1 VQAGPDDVRIE
12 MLGQFRIVLDD
23 RQVTARDWPSRR
35 AHELVALL
43 ALADGRTLL
52 RDQVV
57 EQLWP
62 HLGAEAGAA
71 NLRKAAHHARRTLGH
86 QEAIV
91 LRSGRVELF
100 PARSVSVDVED
111 FVRDAQLA
119 LRDADADTCAKVAA
133 RCPGEL
139 LPDAPYES
147 WTQEPR
153 RQVHAHR
160 TELLRRGG
168 DWQRLMEVE
177 PTDEAACREL
187 MRTAIDAGRRHV
199 AIRWFE
205 RLRIAML
212 RELGAQPDAATLALY
227 DQCTAGVRLS
237 ERAFVGREIELAQA
251 AAQLKAIT
259 DGGTAALLVRGPA
272 GIGKSAF
279 CREVVNRARG
289 GGWSVTTV
297 TATASGTP
305 YAPIGSVIEQ
315 LLVHGRPAFDALP
328 ARTRAVLAELSP
340 LARPAPP
347 LQGALTRHQVVAAL
361 RRALALPGPVSPT
374 VLVVEDAHLLDEAT
388 ADVLHQLVAG
398 GGGDPL
404 LVFLAYRAEW
414 MRTSLPRGIIEAARN
429 DRTLSL
435 QLGPLDDREVAELV
449 AHNAPIRSAPDVVAR
464 IVRAAEGSPFFA
476 LELARALACSGADTL
491 PQTARQAI
499 TRRLVGLD
507 PTTMDAL
514 TTLAVADDE
523 LDLASVLALTG
534 LRERDAF
541 ALLDSALDSGVLV
554 VAGARYRFRHG
565 LVRRALTDELPAH
578 RRLQLHRDAARRM
591 VDAGGTAELI
601 AHHWLKGE
609 RPGEAVEWLVAATL
623 RAVGVGA
630 FADALA
636 QVERLLLEEPA
647 HHDGLC
653 LRAEILDALGD
664 GRAPEAYATA
674 AVALG
679 DPEAQELR
687 ARQALAQLKASNP
700 DSALRTL
707 EGVTPKTTV
716 GRLAEALTLS
726 AAAAIG
732 RYADADTAATKAEEA
747 HRLAVELGD
756 PGAILDATWA
766 QALAAH
772 AKGELP
778 ARLRE
783 YLRATQDLPELA
795 TRVFDGQ
802 LCVTERMLYGG
813 LPNDEIIAFA
823 DGLAAEA
830 QRIGAARG
838 HAFALTLRGEAAFL
852 AGRVDEADRD
862 FAEGARLHGRIG
874 AVAGEALSLLGRA
887 QVAIYR
893 GRPEHARPFLTDALL
908 MARESEV
915 GHHTLDRIYGA
926 MIEGAGNAAAGVRLV
941 REAETAIQGPA
952 ETCPTCRIAFI
963 VPATIAA
970 ARGGDLARAHRYAQ
984 DCDKA
989 LEIVALPPAWHAA
1002 VEEARG
1008 WVTHADG
1015 RPADARGHFLTA
1027 AEGFRTWGQPLDAQ
1041 RCAALADT

>member
-12 MLGQFRIVLDD
+12 MLGRFRVAFDD
-23 RQVTARDWPSRR
+23 REIAASDWPGRR
-35 AHELVALL
+35 AQELVALL
-43 ALADGRTLL
+43 ALTDGRRLL

-62 HLGAEAGAA
+62 HLGARAGAA
-71 NLRKAAHHARRTLGH
+71 NLRKAAHHARRTLDDP
-86 QEAIV
+86 EAVV

-100 PARSVSVDVED
+100 PARTVTIDVER
-111 FVRDAQLA
+111 FLGDAELA
-119 LRDADADTCAKVAA
+119 LRALDGEACARAADG
-133 RCPGEL
+133 CPGEL
-139 LPDAPYES
+139 LPDAPYEA
-147 WTQEPR
+147 WTQQPR
-153 RQVHAHR
+153 RQVHAR
-160 TELLRRGG
+160 LTELLRRSAG
-168 DWQRLMEVE
+168 WERLMEVE

-187 MRTAIDAGRRHV
+187 MRAAIDTGRRHV
-199 AIRWFE
+199 AIRWYE
-205 RLRIAML
+205 RLRIAMV
-212 RELGAQPDAATLALY
+212 RELGAQPGAEARALY
-227 DQCTAGVRLS
+227 DQCTAGVRLG
-237 ERAFVGREIELAQA
+237 ERAFVGREVELADA
-251 AAQLKAIT
+251 AGQLGVLAG
-259 DGGTAALLVRGPA
+259 GGTSALLVRGPT

-279 CREVVNRARG
+279 CREVVNRARE
-289 GGWSVTTV
+289 GGWRVTTV
-297 TATASGTP
+297 TAMASGAP
-305 YAPIGSVIEQ
+305 YGPIGAAVEQ
-315 LLVHGRPAFDALP
+315 FLVHGRASLDALP
-328 ARTRAVLAELSP
+328 ERTRSILAELSP
-340 LARPAPP
+340 LAPPAPP

-361 RRALALPGPVSPT
+361 RRALALPGTASPT
-374 VLVVEDAHLLDEAT
+374 VLCVEDAHLLDEAT

-404 LVFLAYRAEW
+404 LVMLAYRAEW
-414 MRTSLPRGIIEAARN
+414 MRTSLPRGITELARN

-435 QLGPLDDREVAELV
+435 QLGPLDDGKVAELV
-449 AHNAPIRSAPDVVAR
+449 TLAASVRPAPEAVAR

-476 LELARALACSGADTL
+476 LELTRALASGATDPL
-491 PQTARQAI
+491 PQTVRQAI
-499 TRRLVGLD
+499 AARLFGLD

-514 TTLAVADDE
+514 TTLAVAEDE

-534 LRERDAF
+534 LGERDAF
-541 ALLDSALDSGVLV
+541 ALLDAALDTGVLV
-554 VAGARYRFRHG
+554 VAGTHYRFRHA
-565 LVRRALTDELPAH
+565 LVRQALTDGLARH
-578 RRLQLHRDAARRM
+578 RRLRLHRDAARRL
-591 VDAGGTAELI
+591 VAAGGAPELI
-601 AHHWLKGE
+601 ADHWLKGE
-609 RPGEAVEWLVAATL
+609 RPGDAVDWLLAATR

-636 QVERLLLEEPA
+636 QIERLLIEAPA
-647 HHDGLC
+647 LHDGLC

-664 GRAPEAYATA
+664 GRAPEAYAA
-674 AVALG
+674 AAIALG

-707 EGVTPKTTV
+707 EGITPRTTV

-732 RYADADTAATKAEEA
+732 RYADADTAAAKAEEA
-747 HRLAVELGD
+747 HKLAVELGD

-766 QALAAH
+766 HALAAH

-783 YLRATQDLPELA
+783 YLHATHDLPELA

-813 LPNDEIIAFA
+813 LPNDEIITFA
-823 DGLAAEA
+823 DNLAIEA

-838 HAFALTLRGEAAFL
+838 HAFALTLRGEAAIL
-852 AGRVDEADRD
+852 AGRLDEADRD
-862 FAEGARLHGRIG
+862 FAEGARLHGGIG

-893 GRPEHARPFLTDALL
+893 GRSEHARPFLTNALL

-926 MIEGAGNAAAGVRLV
+926 MVEGAGDPSSGVRLV
-941 REAETAIQGPA
+941 CEAETAIQGPA

-970 ARGGDLARAHRYAQ
+970 ARAGDLERAHRYAR
-984 DCDKA
+984 DCEKA

-1002 VEEARG
+1002 VGEARG
-1008 WVTHADG
+1008 WVTHATG
-1015 RPADARGHFLTA
+1015 RPDDAREHFRTA
-1027 AEGFRTWGQPLDAQ
+1027 ADGFRTWGQPLDAQ
-1041 RCAALADT
+1041 RCTELAGA